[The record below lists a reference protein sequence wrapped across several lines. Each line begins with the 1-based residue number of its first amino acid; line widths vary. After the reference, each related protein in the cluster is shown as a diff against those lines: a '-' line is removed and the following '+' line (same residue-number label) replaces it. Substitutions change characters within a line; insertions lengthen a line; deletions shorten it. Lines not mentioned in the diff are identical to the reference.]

1 MDTPAKYITRS
12 IQVGALESEKKI
24 PFTKMTRNV
33 ADPHFVAAENL
44 ADAIANVC
52 NELDALGYD
61 VISILPTI
69 RGESKATSH
78 SGYGYSVTDGVVITG
93 KLVGDI

>member
-1 MDTPAKYITRS
+1 MTDTPKYITRS
-12 IQVGALESEKKI
+12 IKVGASESEKKI

-33 ADPHFVAAENL
+33 ADPHFVATEDL
-44 ADAIANVC
+44 ADAIAKAC

-61 VISILPTI
+61 IISILPTI

-93 KLVGDI
+93 KLAE